1 MSSDGL
7 NLVEDFLYTSELKE
21 RGSRAEVRGV
31 GLCKA
36 WKHVGCSH

>member
-7 NLVEDFLYTSELKE
+7 NLVEDFFTRLKE
-21 RGSRAEVRGV
+21 ARGEGRG
-31 GLCKA
+31 GREGGFCKA